1 MAFLMHLAPS
11 EIDFPQADHVL
22 KALRLNREPGWSYPA
37 HYLGMGFHSV
47 SDGQAVL
54 GMDVGNHIDAQG
66 RPLSVILGV
75 FADIALAASVRSRV
89 GDDVRLATVSATL
102 SFTGAAARAPL
113 RGASTGGFLSQ
124 DSSTLIGNS
133 TVSVTSGDAVI
144 CTGTANFAVLENR
157 RGTAPH
163 PMPGVR
169 DFNEVQAL
177 SLQELTDAEEQLLA
191 RARQASSASAGPGGA
206 PFLDHFWG
214 LLPVRNEYGAQ
225 CEFPCGMHVGNRVG
239 HTQGGI
245 LLGLAMNTSAAA
257 PGPGWRVLDVA
268 ADFIRPGT
276 GSRLYADARL
286 LREGRNL
293 AQVRCDI
300 STEDGA
306 LVLSSLST
314 LLREQSPG

>member
-1 MAFLMHLAPS
+1 MQHTQS

-37 HYLGMGFHSV
+37 YYSGMGFHSV
-47 SDGQAVL
+47 SDGHAVL
-54 GMDVGNHIDAQG
+54 GMNVGDHIDAQG

-75 FADIALAASVRSRV
+75 FADIALAAAVRGRV
-89 GDDVRLATVSATL
+89 GDDVRLATVGATL
-102 SFTGAAARAPL
+102 SFTGAAAREPL
-113 RGASTGGFLSQ
+113 RGSSTCGFLSP
-124 DSSTLIGNS
+124 DSSTMIGNS

-144 CTGTANFAVLENR
+144 CTGAANFAVLENR

-169 DFNEVQAL
+169 DFNEVEPL

-191 RARQASSASAGPGGA
+191 RAREASLASAGADGGA
-206 PFLDHFWG
+206 FLDHFWG
-214 LLPVRNEYGAQ
+214 LIPVRSEGGAQ
-225 CEFPCGMHVGNRVG
+225 CELPCGMHVGNRVG

-245 LLGLAMNTSAAA
+245 LLGLAINTSAAV

-268 ADFIRPGT
+268 ANFIRPGK
-276 GSRLYADARL
+276 GRYLRASARL

-293 AQVRCDI
+293 AQVECDI
-300 STEDGA
+300 RTDDGT
-306 LVLSSLST
+306 LVLSSLAT